1 MTPQLF
7 AVPGEP
13 AGESG
18 EVFED
23 LPPDPASES
32 QARSSLHGKE
42 FDAEALELL
51 ESLGA
56 TLVEEYPKVDG
67 YPLDFLV
74 EGPNGRRLLVDARGT
89 PDRTDRGKAGLRR
102 QDTVLKF
109 GFKAMRLAARGCP
122 YPLVL
127 VTSHLPRAGSSSA
140 FLLSEL
146 NDSLL
151 DVVATVGD
159 MAGRRRLQ
167 HYLTADLPAGPIEA
181 LPAEWRE
188 VQLDFDF
195 TVGADEIDQT
205 DETDEEGDDHDA

>member
-7 AVPGEP
+7 VVEGGADDDGEE
-13 AGESG
+13 GL
-18 EVFED
+18 FED
-23 LPPDPASES
+23 LPADPASES
-32 QARSSLHGKE
+32 QARSTLHGKE

-56 TLVEEYPKVDG
+56 TLVEQYPKVDG

-109 GFKAMRLAARGCP
+109 GFKALRLADRGCP
-122 YPLVL
+122 HPLVL
-127 VTSHLPRAGSSSA
+127 VTSHLPRPGSSSA

-146 NDSLL
+146 NDSVL

-159 MAGRRRLQ
+159 LAGRRRLH
-167 HYLTADLPAGPIEA
+167 HYLNDELPAGPIVA
-181 LPAEWRE
+181 LPAPWRE
-188 VQLDFDF
+188 VQLDLDF
-195 TVGADEIDQT
+195 TLGADE
-205 DETDEEGDDHDA
+205 EVDADA

>member
-7 AVPGEP
+7 AIDGGAEDDC
-13 AGESG
+13 GDEL
-18 EVFED
+18 FED
-23 LPPDPASES
+23 LPADPASES
-32 QARSSLHGKE
+32 QARSTLHGKE

-56 TLVEEYPKVDG
+56 TLIEEYPKVDG

-109 GFKAMRLAARGCP
+109 GFKAMRLADRGCP
-122 YPLVL
+122 HPLVL
-127 VTSHLPRAGSSSA
+127 VTSHLPRPGSSSA

-159 MAGRRRLQ
+159 LAGRRRLE
-167 HYLTADLPAGPIEA
+167 HYLTADLPPGPIEPR
-181 LPAEWRE
+181 PAPWRE

-195 TVGADEIDQT
+195 TVGADED
-205 DETDEEGDDHDA
+205 DELDDDEGDDADA